1 MHRCFCCGPQ
11 TVRLALCLT
20 ACAALF
26 AAAGCGGK
34 PYSCV
39 HVSGKITYEDGS
51 LIPADQI
58 HLIFLSQAKPIDPKT
73 PPKNGLAD
81 ANGKTG
87 EFDFATTYASRDGII
102 AGEHKVV
109 VQCIS
114 NGLQRRDLLPP
125 EYGAKDKTP
134 LKVRTSDLSLV
145 MKVPKPRRPA
155 GLANR

>member
-58 HLIFLSQAKPIDPKT
+58 HLIFLSQAF
-73 PPKNGLAD
+73 L
-81 ANGKTG
+81 
-87 EFDFATTYASRDGII
+87 
-102 AGEHKVV
+102 
-109 VQCIS
+109 
-114 NGLQRRDLLPP
+114 RRHGCGTEPELSAHLPP
-125 EYGAKDKTP
+125 P
-134 LKVRTSDLSLV
+134 
-145 MKVPKPRRPA
+145 
-155 GLANR
+155 